1 MLKLLFQMT
10 DTVQGTLH
18 EGEISRGNKL
28 CLDTV
33 HTVCGTA
40 HAFTYNFF
48 LDLNTANHIIS
59 SEVIQ
64 GLG

>member
-10 DTVQGTLH
+10 ESAKGTLH
-18 EGEISRGNKL
+18 EGEISRGYKL

-33 HTVCGTA
+33 PKVCGTA
-40 HAFTYNFF
+40 HTFTHNFF
-48 LDLNTANHIIS
+48 LDLNTASHIIS
-59 SEVIQ
+59 CEVIQ

>member
-10 DTVQGTLH
+10 ESAQGTLH
-18 EGEISRGNKL
+18 EGGISSGYKL

-33 HTVCGTA
+33 PKVCGTV
-40 HAFTYNFF
+40 HTFTYNFF
-48 LDLNTANHIIS
+48 LDLNKVSHIIS
-59 SEVIQ
+59 CKVIQ

>member
-1 MLKLLFQMT
+1 MLKLSFQMT
-10 DTVQGTLH
+10 ESEQGTLH
-18 EGEISRGNKL
+18 EGEISRGFKL

-48 LDLNTANHIIS
+48 LDLNTASHIIS
-59 SEVIQ
+59 CEVIQ